1 MSNWA
6 CEKCQTAKS
15 RCERPSS
22 GGGPCVRCVDRRIE
36 CHLTPIKPRRPKSR
50 PSKSN
55 AVLDAKKVQQT
66 KRAAVRE
73 RHARRNEFDI
83 PPSADTATQAQAP
96 DVIQAPVMGISRIDD
111 GVPVSS
117 IMQSLDSRSGNPLDA
132 LIIAYIHGIQLSAQM
147 PYIAPDFPPTSGGN
161 IDVSSIFNPTSY
173 SATDAGFELDYDTA
187 KESYDTITSFPS
199 PTLTSTSNAD
209 AEANYRGAIQAN
221 AVHNTLPADPGMP
234 LSYAD
239 SLGLGFGAPQN
250 FDVDRPTGGFGYY

>member
-15 RCERPSS
+15 RCVRPSS
-22 GGGPCVRCVDRRIE
+22 GDGPCDRCVDRRIE

-55 AVLDAKKVQQT
+55 AVLDAKKVRQT

-83 PPSADTATQAQAP
+83 PPSADPATQAQAP

-132 LIIAYIHGIQLSAQM
+132 LIMAYIHGIQLSVCLASRVVDLTSR
-147 PYIAPDFPPTSGGN
+147 AGPDALHCPR
-161 IDVSSIFNPTSY
+161 
-173 SATDAGFELDYDTA
+173 
-187 KESYDTITSFPS
+187 FPS
-199 PTLTSTSNAD
+199 NVG
-209 AEANYRGAIQAN
+209 R
-221 AVHNTLPADPGMP
+221 
-234 LSYAD
+234 
-239 SLGLGFGAPQN
+239 
-250 FDVDRPTGGFGYY
+250 